1 MDTFQALW
9 TSENAEG
16 IFTTTLHALPM
27 ETVAT
32 NDVLIRVQYSSLNYK
47 DALSASG
54 HRGITRDFP
63 HIPGID
69 AAGIVI
75 SDASGTFQVGDA
87 VLVTGFDL
95 GMNHHGGLSELISVP
110 VDWVIAMPN
119 GLNARSAMQLGTAG
133 LTAGMAVQALLTN
146 GITPESGEI
155 MVTGATGGVGMVAVK
170 LLALLKFDVVAMCGK
185 PDLDEKLVAMGAK
198 RIVRRQ
204 DFLAEKPRALYPMQ
218 FAGAID
224 VLGGDV
230 LVKLLKSLQFD
241 GTVAACG
248 MAAGVELPLQV
259 YPFILRGARLIGI
272 YSADSSRVRK
282 QAIWQ
287 LLASSWAVS
296 LDDICTEI
304 SLAEAPEILSKI
316 LAGQSSGRYLVKI

>member
-1 MDTFQALW
+1 
-9 TSENAEG
+9 
-16 IFTTTLHALPM
+16 
-27 ETVAT
+27 
-32 NDVLIRVQYSSLNYK
+32 
-47 DALSASG
+47 
-54 HRGITRDFP
+54 
-63 HIPGID
+63 
-69 AAGIVI
+69 
-75 SDASGTFQVGDA
+75 
-87 VLVTGFDL
+87 
-95 GMNHHGGLSELISVP
+95 
-110 VDWVIAMPN
+110 
-119 GLNARSAMQLGTAG
+119 
-133 LTAGMAVQALLTN
+133 
-146 GITPESGEI
+146 
-155 MVTGATGGVGMVAVK
+155 
-170 LLALLKFDVVAMCGK
+170 LKFDVVAMCGK

-204 DFLAEKPRALYPMQ
+204 DFLAEKSRALYPMQ
-218 FAGAID
+218 YAGAID

-304 SLAEAPEILSKI
+304 SLAEAPEALNQI

>member
-16 IFTTTLHALPM
+16 IFTTTLHELPM

-119 GLNARSAMQLGTAG
+119 GLNALSAMQLGTAG

-155 MVTGATGGVGMVAVK
+155 MVTGVTGGVGMVAVK

-218 FAGAID
+218 YAGAID

-304 SLAEAPEILSKI
+304 SLAEAPEALNQI